1 MRRTMII
8 ATLAALCAGLVVA
21 PASSIAKKVQYSG
34 PVDLPFVPSPAG
46 FATDRPAIQLK
57 VRFEHGTKTPVAI
70 PSGTL
75 KVEGLYSD
83 CVAHS
88 YGCTDSCSDVT
99 GCEPLHCPIATSLFE
114 DEGDFGFKV
123 KKNRSFSG
131 VERVDLFPGT
141 FLAVTG
147 RVGKSSVSG
156 TVRAVEN
163 FPPRPSDGAT
173 ALCDSG
179 VLTWTATR

>member
-8 ATLAALCAGLVVA
+8 ATLAALCATAAIA
-21 PASSIAKKVQYSG
+21 PATSTAKKVQFTG
-34 PVDLPFVPSPAG
+34 PVDLPFAPSPAG
-46 FATDRPAIQLK
+46 FATDRPAIKLK
-57 VRFEHGTKTPVAI
+57 VRYEHGTKTPVAI

-88 YGCTDSCSDVT
+88 YGCNDYCDEVT

-114 DEGDFGFKV
+114 DEGDFGFKI

-131 VERVDLFPGT
+131 VERLRDWDGT

-147 RVGKSSVSG
+147 HVNKRSVTG
-156 TVRAVEN
+156 TVRARETL
-163 FPPRPSDGAT
+163 PPRESDGAT
-173 ALCDSG
+173 AVCDSG
-179 VLTWTATR
+179 VLTYTATK

>member
-8 ATLAALCAGLVVA
+8 ATLAVLCTGFAIA
-21 PASSIAKKVQYSG
+21 PASSTAKKVLYTG
-34 PVDLPFVPSPAG
+34 PVDLAFTPSPAG
-46 FATDRPAIQLK
+46 FATARPAIQLK
-57 VRFEHGTKTPVAI
+57 VRYEHGSNVPVAI

-83 CVAHS
+83 CAAHS
-88 YGCTDSCSDVT
+88 YGCNDYCDEVT

-123 KKNRSFSG
+123 KKNRRFSG
-131 VERVDLFPGT
+131 VERVPGFNGT

-147 RVGKSSVSG
+147 HVAKRSVSG
-156 TVRAVEN
+156 TVRAVETL
-163 FPPRPSDGAT
+163 PPRPSDGAT
-173 ALCDSG
+173 AVCDSG
-179 VLTWTATR
+179 VLTWTATK